1 MVPATLKLHDKN
13 NTVGPAY
20 FSLMVRCYGLCETY
34 FEYGF
39 SPQEGHLT
47 VLLGGWKYFLPPP
60 THKHK
65 LKEIKEQFSGNNDLA
80 ISYEIVL
87 KLKKNFLHL
96 WFQDVSLKKKNWK
109 FNGSR
114 FWETFQQENK
124 RKKSDSIQNLIW
136 EWKSPLQHHHPKK
149 FQPKFVTIVM
159 EFLPKNAKLCW
170 QNAGYGIHGVKD
182 TILISQ
188 VL

>member
-96 WFQDVSLKKKNWK
+96 WFQDVSFKKRIENLMVVDFGKR
-109 FNGSR
+109 FNKKINER
-114 FWETFQQENK
+114 KVTQFKIWFENENCPSSTTTPRNSK
-124 RKKSDSIQNLIW
+124 QNL
-136 EWKSPLQHHHPKK
+136 
-149 FQPKFVTIVM
+149 
-159 EFLPKNAKLCW
+159 
-170 QNAGYGIHGVKD
+170 
-182 TILISQ
+182 
-188 VL
+188 